1 MRMILL
7 AGMMTMAATAAN
19 AESSIDVIKT
29 KDTSRSIDFI
39 RCSACAPL
47 KTKKAAVP
55 DVVLKPGTQKVEIK
69 EIGGV
74 RKVFR
79 TEAWLGGSPVTY
91 VSKASTD
98 LGDKQDIA
106 TATDQKIQPAA
117 VDKDAAAAVT
127 ADMSGAEA
135 RVTLDR
141 AATANAD
148 TPNTEP
154 VVRIDN
160 NTTSSTTAEMSGNT
174 TPAATPKMVQ
184 RFNPQDL
191 QLRLK

>member
-7 AGMMTMAATAAN
+7 AGMMTFAAAAAN

-29 KDTSRSIDFI
+29 DNTSRSIDFI

-47 KTKKAAVP
+47 KTKKAAVA
-55 DVVLKPGTQKVEIK
+55 DVVLKPGTQKVEIRDVA
-69 EIGGV
+69 GV
-74 RKVFR
+74 RKVYR

-91 VSKASTD
+91 VSKASID
-98 LGDKQDIA
+98 LGDKQDVAA
-106 TATDQKIQPAA
+106 TTDQNSQPIIRGQEAT
-117 VDKDAAAAVT
+117 AAVT

-135 RVTLDR
+135 KVKLDKLP
-141 AATANAD
+141 ANAD
-148 TPNTEP
+148 TSNAEP
-154 VVRIDN
+154 VVKIDKS
-160 NTTSSTTAEMSGNT
+160 TTSSTNADMSGNT
-174 TPAATPKMVQ
+174 EPAATPKMVQ